1 MTTYR
6 CDVVEELAQEA
17 NDVIHVL
24 VSLDET
30 QSLTP
35 RQLAD
40 NVEGEELQPSTEVA
54 ALASSRVHVLR
65 LVQPVCECR
74 ANERLVVDER
84 THGKSVVDASAVLC
98 VEVFVGGG
106 EEGEQR
112 RAFGNGALDGVEVR
126 LEMLAVA
133 QEIDRDVHTLVTP
146 LFSP

>member
-1 MTTYR
+1 VRTYR

-24 VSLDET
+24 VSFDKT

-40 NVEGEELQPSTEVA
+40 NVKGEELQPLTEVA
-54 ALASSRVHVLR
+54 ALASPRVHVLR

-74 ANERLVVDER
+74 ADERLVVDER
-84 THGKSVVDASAVLC
+84 THGKSVVDASAVLR
-98 VEVFVGGG
+98 VEFFVGSG

-126 LEMLAVA
+126 L
-133 QEIDRDVHTLVTP
+133 R
-146 LFSP
+146 SR